1 MQTGTPQI
9 IESKVNL
16 HARQINGWH
25 LAGLEPVKIQPAKAQ
40 ERPGAKKEPWK
51 RA

>member
-25 LAGLEPVKIQPAKAQ
+25 LAGLEPVKIRPAKAQ
-40 ERPGAKKEPWK
+40 RAREGRKK
-51 RA
+51 A

>member
-9 IESKVNL
+9 RESRVNL

-25 LAGLEPVKIQPAKAQ
+25 LAGLKEIKVPPAKGQ
-40 ERPGAKKEPWK
+40 KGPGKAGK
-51 RA
+51 A